1 MDWGAEHL
9 QIAIAT
15 YTVQPWRVDFA
26 LLLHC
31 FLSLLCADDGT
42 FLASCAQDKTIR
54 FWHAAAVLRARAGV
68 FETSGDA
75 GTSAD
80 TNFDDGDDDGDDD
93 DDGGNPHPGGQLS
106 NDNDEPTIAP
116 AANASGAVETAA
128 KKPRKEQHASLLTG
142 PRRCFHPL
150 FFVRQR

>member
-1 MDWGAEHL
+1 M
-9 QIAIAT
+9 
-15 YTVQPWRVDFA
+15 
-26 LLLHC
+26 
-31 FLSLLCADDGT
+31 
-42 FLASCAQDKTIR
+42 
-54 FWHAAAVLRARAGV
+54 LRARAGV

-128 KKPRKEQHASLLTG
+128 KKPRMGSEEADVPQDAQVHGTLRVTKKSKSKKPKRA
-142 PRRCFHPL
+142 
-150 FFVRQR
+150 FFNDL